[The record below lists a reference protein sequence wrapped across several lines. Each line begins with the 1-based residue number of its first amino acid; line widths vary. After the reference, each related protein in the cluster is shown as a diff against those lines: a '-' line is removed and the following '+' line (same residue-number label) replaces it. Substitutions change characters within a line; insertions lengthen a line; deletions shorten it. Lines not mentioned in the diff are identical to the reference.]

1 MKKITLDS
9 EKLYSLIVNNTRIKN
24 YAQYDIPN
32 DVFISVSNKL
42 TTNTKTHHGRM
53 SLLDFFINYC
63 NANQLVPDI
72 PELFYNSY
80 TVAEFARCIRFTA
93 NLPPDVSEIFLSST
107 VFDDSYAYCFLNIKP
122 DISLMNKLLIE
133 APEIIEKYF
142 SNMVRFV
149 CCYRR
154 LSIEYFSS
162 IFDYISSNYSDVL
175 MTAFVKK
182 FIKSGYNISIKNIT
196 AKWIGTLYDM
206 CANDRFGGKI
216 KEENIDSKLFEI
228 FRIAIEDNCST
239 KQLLQTSLFT
249 DGVDIIKKLFAKR
262 EKNYNVK
269 PIRFSCANFIDALI
283 GIGIPEKDIA
293 EKIVVDAN
301 INTFIKRDYFSDDFI
316 RDMLLVYK
324 DGNAMNMLAEY
335 RPDIFSEN
343 FKEYIETLVQSC
355 LARSLPKSAK
365 YLVEQ
370 NLVTINTNV
379 DVDPEAITLFLSL
392 KNLDE
397 GK

>member
-1 MKKITLDS
+1 
-9 EKLYSLIVNNTRIKN
+9 
-24 YAQYDIPN
+24 
-32 DVFISVSNKL
+32 
-42 TTNTKTHHGRM
+42 
-53 SLLDFFINYC
+53 
-63 NANQLVPDI
+63 
-72 PELFYNSY
+72 
-80 TVAEFARCIRFTA
+80 
-93 NLPPDVSEIFLSST
+93 
-107 VFDDSYAYCFLNIKP
+107 
-122 DISLMNKLLIE
+122 MNKLLID

-142 SNMVRFV
+142 SNIVKFV
-149 CCYRR
+149 CYCRR

-162 IFDYISSNYSDVL
+162 IFDYISSNYNDAL

-182 FIKSGYNISIKNIT
+182 FIQSGHSTNIKNIT
-196 AKWIGTLYDM
+196 AKWIGMLYDM
-206 CANDRFGGKI
+206 CDNNRFGGKI

-228 FRIAIEDNCST
+228 FRVAVEDNCST

-262 EKNYNVK
+262 EKNYNIK

-283 GIGIPEKDIA
+283 SIGIPEKDIA

-316 RDMLLVYK
+316 RDMLLIYK
-324 DGNAMNMLAEY
+324 DGNAMNTLAEY

-343 FKEYIETLVQSC
+343 FKDYIETLVQTC

-365 YLVEQ
+365 YLVER
-370 NLVTINTNV
+370 NLVTINTDV